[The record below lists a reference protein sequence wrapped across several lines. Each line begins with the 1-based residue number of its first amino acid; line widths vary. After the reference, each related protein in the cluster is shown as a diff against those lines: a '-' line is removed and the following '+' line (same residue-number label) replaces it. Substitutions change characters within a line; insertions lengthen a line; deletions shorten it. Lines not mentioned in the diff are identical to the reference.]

1 MSAAA
6 TGRPAAPAPAPAAA
20 SGAASGAAAPATA
33 PALDVPGEKVLIH
46 AAKMAL
52 AMDKPIML
60 DYYAPTK
67 AGTAFIG
74 EDKETKEKILIKNR
88 EEWTSPIE
96 KLGRAGDDIL
106 VVTENSIYIVAG
118 TIKRKDI
125 SSSFDTAGR

>member
-1 MSAAA
+1 MSATAA
-6 TGRPAAPAPAPAAA
+6 AVTARPGAAAAPAPAPAP
-20 SGAASGAAAPATA
+20 APAV
-33 PALDVPGEKVLIH
+33 DVPGEKVLVH
-46 AAKMAL
+46 AAKMSI

-118 TIKRKDI
+118 SIKKKEI
-125 SSSFDTAGR
+125 ASSFDTAGR

>member
-6 TGRPAAPAPAPAAA
+6 PTRPAASAAAPAPAAPA
-20 SGAASGAAAPATA
+20 AAAPA
-33 PALDVPGEKVLIH
+33 PDVPGEKVLVH

-52 AMDKPIML
+52 AADKPIML
-60 DYYAPTK
+60 DYYGPTK

-118 TIKRKDI
+118 TIKKKEI

>member
-1 MSAAA
+1 MSSAAA
-6 TGRPAAPAPAPAAA
+6 AAGARPAAAPASAAPTAPAAA
-20 SGAASGAAAPATA
+20 AAA
-33 PALDVPGEKVLIH
+33 DVPGEKVLVH

-60 DYYAPTK
+60 DYYGPTK

-106 VVTENSIYIVAG
+106 VVTENSIYVVAG
-118 TIKRKDI
+118 SIKKKEI
-125 SSSFDTAGR
+125 SSSFDTTGR

>member
-6 TGRPAAPAPAPAAA
+6 P
-20 SGAASGAAAPATA
+20 APATA
-33 PALDVPGEKVLIH
+33 PALDVPGEKVLVH

-52 AMDKPIML
+52 AADKPIML
-60 DYYAPTK
+60 DYYGPTK

-118 TIKRKDI
+118 TIQKKVI
-125 SSSFDTAGR
+125 ASSFDTAGR

>member
-6 TGRPAAPAPAPAAA
+6 SAPAPAAA
-20 SGAASGAAAPATA
+20 AAPAI
-33 PALDVPGEKVLIH
+33 DVPGEKVLVH
-46 AAKMAL
+46 AAKMSIT
-52 AMDKPIML
+52 MDKPIML

-118 TIKRKDI
+118 SIKKKEI
-125 SSSFDTAGR
+125 SSSFDTTGR

>member
-1 MSAAA
+1 MSSATAAGA
-6 TGRPAAPAPAPAAA
+6 RPAAAPAPASAAP
-20 SGAASGAAAPATA
+20 AAPATA
-33 PALDVPGEKVLIH
+33 AADVPGEKVLVH

-60 DYYAPTK
+60 DYYGPTK

-118 TIKRKDI
+118 SIKKKEI

>member
-6 TGRPAAPAPAPAAA
+6 TTTTRPAGAAAAPAPAPAAPA
-20 SGAASGAAAPATA
+20 S
-33 PALDVPGEKVLIH
+33 DVPGEKVLVH
-46 AAKMAL
+46 AAKMAI

-60 DYYAPTK
+60 DYYGPTK
-67 AGTAFIG
+67 TGTAFIG

-118 TIKRKDI
+118 AIKKKEI

>member
-1 MSAAA
+1 MSAAPPS
-6 TGRPAAPAPAPAAA
+6 RPAAAATAPATAT
-20 SGAASGAAAPATA
+20 AAPAA
-33 PALDVPGEKVLIH
+33 PALDVPGEKVLVH

-52 AMDKPIML
+52 TMDKPIML
-60 DYYAPTK
+60 DYYGPTK

-118 TIKRKDI
+118 SIKKKEI

>member
-1 MSAAA
+1 MSSTAAA
-6 TGRPAAPAPAPAAA
+6 AAAAAGARPTAAPTAPAAPAAAA
-20 SGAASGAAAPATA
+20 AAA
-33 PALDVPGEKVLIH
+33 DVPGEKVLVH

-60 DYYAPTK
+60 DYYGPTK

-118 TIKRKDI
+118 SIKKKEI

>member
-6 TGRPAAPAPAPAAA
+6 ATAPRPAAGAAAPAPAPAAA
-20 SGAASGAAAPATA
+20 ATA
-33 PALDVPGEKVLIH
+33 DVPGEKVLVH

-60 DYYAPTK
+60 DYYGPTK

-118 TIKRKDI
+118 TIKKKEI

>member
-6 TGRPAAPAPAPAAA
+6 TTIVASRPTATPPVA
-20 SGAASGAAAPATA
+20 AAAPAA
-33 PALDVPGEKVLIH
+33 DVPGEKVLVH
-46 AAKMAL
+46 AAKMAI

-60 DYYAPTK
+60 DYYGPTK
-67 AGTAFIG
+67 TGAAFIG

-96 KLGRAGDDIL
+96 KLGRAGEDIL

-118 TIKRKDI
+118 NIKKKEI
-125 SSSFDTAGR
+125 ASSMDTAGR